1 MMVSDRTDLTTLLR
15 ELAEGNEEALDRL
28 LPAVYQ
34 DLRRIARK
42 RLAREGPGHSLSTT
56 EVVHEAYL
64 RLADLDRLEWKNR
77 AQFFAVAARLM
88 RRILVDH
95 AVKRNALKRGGG
107 ARHIALAEVEGVLP
121 GGTSVDAELLDLDEA
136 LTRLAQLHERQARV
150 VEYRFFAG
158 MSVDETADALEIS
171 PATVKRDWTA
181 ARAWL
186 HRELAT

>member
-1 MMVSDRTDLTTLLR
+1 MSDRTDLTALLR
-15 ELAEGNEEALDRL
+15 ELAEGDPEAMDRL

-42 RLAREGPGHSLSTT
+42 RLAGEGPDHTLSTT

-64 RLADLDRLEWKNR
+64 RLADLDRLQWKNR

-95 AVKRNALKRGGG
+95 AVRQNALKRGGE
-107 ARHIALAEVEGVLP
+107 ARHVALAEVESVLS
-121 GGTSVDAELLDLDEA
+121 GGSSVDAELLDLDDA
-136 LTRLAQLHERQARV
+136 LTRLADLEERQARV

-158 MSVDETADALEIS
+158 MSVEETAEALEIS

-186 HRELAT
+186 HRELAR